1 MRILVFSDTHG
12 ETDVM
17 LDALSAAPCEMLL
30 HLGDCTAD
38 CEDVRVLYPNVTI
51 WQVAGNDYRDT
62 MSGIHYEDLFE
73 AGGVRI
79 FMTHGHRYGV
89 RSGPG
94 MLCARAEACG
104 ASLALYGHT
113 HVARTGTCG
122 PVTYLNP
129 GSASLARNVGGR
141 SYGVVTVESGR
152 IHCEV
157 VRV

>member
-12 ETDVM
+12 DADVM
-17 LDALSAAPCEMLL
+17 LEALAAAPCGMLL

-38 CEDVRVLYPNVTI
+38 CEEVRMLYPDVTV

-79 FMTHGHRYGV
+79 FMAHGHRYGV
-89 RSGPG
+89 RSGPD
-94 MLCARAEACG
+94 MLCARAETCG

-113 HVARTGTCG
+113 HVAQTGRCG
-122 PVTYLNP
+122 NVTYFTLAARRTRAI
-129 GSASLARNVGGR
+129 SAA
-141 SYGVVTVESGR
+141 
-152 IHCEV
+152 
-157 VRV
+157 VRMA